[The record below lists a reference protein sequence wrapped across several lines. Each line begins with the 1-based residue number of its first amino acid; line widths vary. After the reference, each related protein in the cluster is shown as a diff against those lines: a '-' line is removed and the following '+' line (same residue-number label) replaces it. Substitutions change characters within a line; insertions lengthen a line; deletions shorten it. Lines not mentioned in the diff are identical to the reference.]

1 VVCSSGV
8 VVAAACGVGEGEIGV
23 VYELEFASS
32 FAAFWGFGG
41 DAVRVG
47 FECCSVTLLV
57 AVVMLDG
64 NGERWGEV
72 PFVGIANLLLT
83 CSGGNS

>member
-1 VVCSSGV
+1 VVCSGGV

-41 DAVRVG
+41 DAVWVG
-47 FECCSVTLLV
+47 FECCPETLSV
-57 AVVMLDG
+57 AVVMSDRME
-64 NGERWGEV
+64 ER
-72 PFVGIANLLLT
+72 
-83 CSGGNS
+83 